1 MTKIL
6 AITNQKGGVGK
17 TTTAINLAAALGA
30 FERKVLLVDCDPQ
43 GNATRGLGLQAQPP
57 HLYQVLTGE
66 APVREAIRPS
76 GFPNLDLLPADRDLV
91 GVEVELVGTEG
102 WQRRLGEA
110 LAEVVPDYDV
120 LLLDCPPSLGHL
132 TVNALAAADGV
143 LVPIQCEYFALEGV
157 SELMATIRRV
167 KATLNPRLEIAGI
180 LLTMYDDR
188 TNLSRDVAAEIRR
201 HFGGQV
207 FQAVVPRNV
216 RLAEAPSHG
225 LPIFEYDIKC
235 RGAEAYLDLAREY
248 MRRAA

>member
-1 MTKIL
+1 MGKIL

-17 TTTAINLAAALGA
+17 TTTAINLGAALGA

-43 GNATRGLGLQAQPP
+43 GNATRGVGLQAAAP

-66 APVREAIRPS
+66 APVRDAIRES
-76 GFPNLDLLPADRDLV
+76 GFPNLDLLPSDRDLV
-91 GVEVELVGTEG
+91 GVEVEFVGTEG
-102 WQRRLGEA
+102 WQLRLKRV
-110 LAEVVPDYDV
+110 LAEVRDDYDV
-120 LLLDCPPSLGHL
+120 VLLDCPPSLGHL

-157 SELMATIRRV
+157 SELMATVRRV
-167 KATLNPRLEIAGI
+167 KATINPHLEIAGI

-188 TNLSRDVAAEIRR
+188 TNLSKDVAAEIRR

-235 RGAEAYLDLAREY
+235 RGAEAYLDVAREY
-248 MRRAA
+248 MRGAA

>member
-1 MTKIL
+1 MGKTL
-6 AITNQKGGVGK
+6 AIVNQKGGVGK
-17 TTTAINLAAALGA
+17 TTTAINLGAALGA

-43 GNATRGLGLQAQPP
+43 GNATRGVGLQATEPN
-57 HLYQVLTGE
+57 LYQVLSGE
-66 APVREAIRPS
+66 AAVRDAIRSS
-76 GFPNLDLLPADRDLV
+76 GFPNLDLLPSDRDLV
-91 GVEVELVGTEG
+91 GVEVEFVGTEG
-102 WQRRLGEA
+102 WQHRLKQV
-110 LAEVVPDYDV
+110 LAEVTGDYDV

-157 SELMATIRRV
+157 SELMATVRRV
-167 KATLNPRLEIAGI
+167 QGTINPALEVAGVV
-180 LLTMYDDR
+180 LTMYDDR

-201 HFGGQV
+201 HFGGRV

-248 MRRAA
+248 MRGAA